1 MSLQMLPPWGLDR
14 SDTREGVD
22 GRYTYNR
29 TGRGVHVFVLDTG
42 LYGGH
47 SDFDRLGQGT
57 SVFDPIQPWHD
68 CDGHGT
74 HVAGT
79 VAGRVHGMAKDATLH
94 SVKVMG
100 GACPTPSI
108 NSNSAAT
115 PPPRDDVFAESTAG
129 SEGTAGTVS
138 AGLQWVREQTQLRPA
153 VALVCLGG
161 DRSKTVDTAV
171 VNLVH
176 AGVVVVAAAGNRNG
190 SELNAAVDAQTL
202 TLGQRKLRLASADLS
217 PNPRLVLSVSCCQHP
232 TTQYQASSLVS

>member
-1 MSLQMLPPWGLDR
+1 MPLQMLPPWGLDR
-14 SDTREGVD
+14 SDAREGVD
-22 GRYTYNR
+22 GKFTFNH

-47 SDFDRLGQGT
+47 SDFYRLGQGT
-57 SVFDPIQPWHD
+57 SVFDPKQPWQD

-100 GACPTPSI
+100 GTCPTPSI
-108 NSNSAAT
+108 NSNSAAN
-115 PPPRDDVFAESTAG
+115 PPPRKMDDVFAERTADR
-129 SEGTAGTVS
+129 EGTAGTVS
-138 AGLQWVREQTQLRPA
+138 AGLQWVREQTHLRPA

-190 SELNAAVDAQTL
+190 SELNAAIDAL
-202 TLGQRKLRLASADLS
+202 TLV
-217 PNPRLVLSVSCCQHP
+217 NPKVS
-232 TTQYQASSLVS
+232 

>member
-1 MSLQMLPPWGLDR
+1 MPPQMLPPWGLDR
-14 SDTREGVD
+14 SDAREGVD
-22 GRYTYNR
+22 GQFAYNR
-29 TGRGVHVFVLDTG
+29 TGVGVHVFVLDTG

-47 SDFDRLGQGT
+47 SDFDRRLGQGT
-57 SVFDPIQPWHD
+57 SVLDPKQPWQD

-79 VAGRVHGMAKDATLH
+79 VAGRVHGMAKEATLH

-100 GACPTPSI
+100 GSCPTPSI
-108 NSNSAAT
+108 DNRSAAT
-115 PPPRDDVFAESTAG
+115 TPARGMDDVFAESTEG
-129 SEGTAGTVS
+129 SKGSAGTVS

-190 SELNAAVDAQTL
+190 SEPNTAIDAQPAPTRHCSPGQPAPGTL
-202 TLGQRKLRLASADLS
+202 TTLTSSQ
-217 PNPRLVLSVSCCQHP
+217 PP
-232 TTQYQASSLVS
+232 TTLQQASPGR